1 MFSSCDRCDE
11 KRENILLSEDN
22 DVNKNDNSNG
32 DRKTLCRGRRESAS
46 LKRARVV
53 YYLNIIIEVE
63 INWTKKE

>member
-1 MFSSCDRCDE
+1 VFSSCDRCDE

-46 LKRARVV
+46 LKRDSGLLLK
-53 YYLNIIIEVE
+53 YNNISR
-63 INWTKKE
+63 NQLD